1 MTNTSLSQTRQAPL
15 DALARDA
22 IVAIVIQISG
32 LGLTYLVQVCLARWM
47 GRTEYGIYEY
57 VMSCSLL
64 LAIPACLGFPYTV
77 LRLIPE
83 YRVKQEW
90 GRLQGLIRGSW
101 LLTAVTSIGLALIA
115 AIAITL
121 INRSHPFIYATP
133 LMFGLGLILMQAL
146 VLLQQETGRAI
157 GDIPLAFIPSQ
168 IIFPVL
174 VLLSGAFLLI
184 QQHSLTSV
192 PMIAIATILFLIVV
206 GVQLGFL
213 WRKFNQEFEPETPV
227 YAYQEWLAIA
237 LNLLI
242 QTASFIILNQT
253 DIIMIGAILGPESS
267 GIYNAA
273 VKTSMWASFVL
284 QIVNMVAGPTY
295 TTLYAQ
301 GNIQELQKVV
311 SRVTIWIFCPSLL
324 ITLFL
329 LSFTQPVLSLFGTG
343 FIAASWSLKV
353 LALGQL
359 VNALCGSVA
368 FLMIVT
374 GHQNQSL
381 PVVILS
387 ALLNLI
393 LNALLIPK
401 FGIVGAA
408 IATGISMAVWNIWL
422 TFLVVKY
429 IGVRPSIFYSL
440 FGQSE
445 TPTTNSSDLT

>member
-1 MTNTSLSQTRQAPL
+1 MTLSPTSRQLPFDELAK
-15 DALARDA
+15 DALSA
-22 IVAIVIQISG
+22 IAIQISG

-64 LAIPACLGFPYTV
+64 LGIPACLGFPFTV

-90 GRLQGLIRGSW
+90 GRLQGLVRGSW
-101 LLTAVTSIGLALIA
+101 LLTVLTSLSLVLIA
-115 AIAITL
+115 AIVIQFV
-121 INRSHPFIYATP
+121 NQWHPFVYATP
-133 LMFGLGLILMQAL
+133 LMVGLGLVLMQAL

-157 GDIPLAFIPSQ
+157 GDISLAFIPSQ
-168 IIFPVL
+168 IILPSL
-174 VLLSGAFLLI
+174 ILLSGAFLLTRD
-184 QQHSLTSV
+184 HRLTSL
-192 PMIAIATILFLIVV
+192 PMIEVVTALFLVV
-206 GVQLGFL
+206 ISFQLWLL
-213 WRKFNQEFEPETPV
+213 WRKFNQEFEAATPV
-227 YAYQEWLAIA
+227 YAYREWLEIA

-253 DIIMIGAILGPESS
+253 DVVMIGSILGPEDS

-301 GNIQELQKVV
+301 GKIQELQKVV
-311 SRVTIWIFCPSLL
+311 SRVTIWIFCPSLV

-329 LSFTQPVLSLFGTG
+329 LTFTQPVLSLFGNG

-359 VNALCGSVA
+359 VNALCGSVG

-387 ALLNLI
+387 AVTNI
-393 LNALLIPK
+393 VLNAILIPK
-401 FGIVGAA
+401 FGTVGAA
-408 IATGISMAVWNIWL
+408 IATAFSMALWNIWL
-422 TFLVVKY
+422 TILVVQH

-440 FGQSE
+440 FGQ
-445 TPTTNSSDLT
+445 TDSDTLDLAE